1 MGMKH
6 LKLNSILLALS
17 LILSRGTV
25 FGDYHVPP
33 MDKVFQVVTS
43 IADVTVSSLDEQ
55 GHVRLKV
62 NQELKGK
69 QPALLTGVSLSC
81 NPMCRVKVKV
91 GKRYLVICWK
101 DMLYEESTQY
111 EIRVRD
117 GVAECWFPQ
126 GNVIYGK
133 RQWTSLEDIRKL
145 IRLSLRVKKG

>member
-1 MGMKH
+1 MKH
-6 LKLNSILLALS
+6 VMATSCLLASSLMLS
-17 LILSRGTV
+17 GGAA
-25 FGDYHVPP
+25 FGDYDVPP

-43 IADVTVSSLDEQ
+43 IADVTVNSFDEQ

-81 NPMCRVKVKV
+81 FPSCRVNMKV

-101 DMLYEESTQY
+101 SLLYEESTQY

-117 GVAECWFPQ
+117 GVAECLFPQ
-126 GNVIYGK
+126 GNVIWGK
-133 RQWTSLEDIRKL
+133 RQWTPLKNIRKQ
-145 IRLSLRVKKG
+145 IRLSLRSKKG

>member
-1 MGMKH
+1 MKRP
-6 LKLNSILLALS
+6 KLNFILLALS

-33 MDKVFQVVTS
+33 MDKVFQAVTS
-43 IADVTVSSLDEQ
+43 IADVTVSSSDEQ

-101 DMLYEESTQY
+101 GLLYEESTKY
-111 EIRVRD
+111 EIRERN
-117 GVAECWFPQ
+117 GVVECLFPE
-126 GNVIYGK
+126 GNHVYGQ
-133 RQWTSLEDIRKL
+133 RQWTPLEDIRKQ
-145 IRLSLRVKKG
+145 IRLSLRANRK

>member
-1 MGMKH
+1 MKH

-17 LILSRGTV
+17 LMLSCGTV
-25 FGDYHVPP
+25 FGDYDVPP
-33 MDKVFQVVTS
+33 MDKVFQVATS
-43 IADVTVSSLDEQ
+43 IADVTVSSFDEQ
-55 GHVRLKV
+55 GHVRLEV

-101 DMLYEESTQY
+101 SLIYEESTQY

-145 IRLSLRVKKG
+145 IRLSLRAKKG